1 MHVLLMEHID
11 GKELRIL
18 VHVCQRRLPCTQ
30 AHHHQHG
37 LKPESGRI
45 RTWGVS
51 LGLSAEERHLAEPWT
66 THGVLREGRL
76 PGVLRG
82 EFGRC
87 SWVLVDLENVGLGDL
102 MKKLRKQK
110 YRAKVVNQQR
120 RRYLKRWLE
129 NEIQQW
135 GQWTW
140 L

>member
-1 MHVLLMEHID
+1 MEFCEKD
-11 GKELRIL
+11 DCPVYSEVNLDD
-18 VHVCQRRLPCTQ
+18 V
-30 AHHHQHG
+30 
-37 LKPESGRI
+37 
-45 RTWGVS
+45 
-51 LGLSAEERHLAEPWT
+51 
-66 THGVLREGRL
+66 
-76 PGVLRG
+76 RG
-82 EFGRC
+82 
-87 SWVLVDLENVGLGDL
+87 VLVDLENVGLGDL